1 MFISTCYHHGM
12 KLKDYL
18 TKKDLSQAEFSEMI
32 GVSQPFVSQ
41 LVNGER
47 LPSLTIAT
55 KIRVA
60 TKGAVTESDWIDRP

>member
-1 MFISTCYHHGM
+1 MDM

-18 TKKDLSQAEFSEMI
+18 TKKDLSQAQFSEMI
-32 GVSQPFVSQ
+32 GVSQSFVSQ

-60 TKGAVTESDWIDRP
+60 TNGAVTESDWIDRP